1 MLDYQGKILFPN
13 DVEVLE
19 MIPQHRYVYPIFK
32 NGSSSL
38 YKAPHCVVAEQDLST
53 IENITVFVRDPHK
66 RFLSGVQTYIDT
78 LGSTYDVKTVLQII
92 SHNLYL
98 NRHFCPQLY
107 WILNLRR
114 FTSATL
120 TILPIEELSTITDYK
135 VNQSTLNFDIKNF
148 FSSHP
153 KILFFNEMDEVLTVN
168 LIGKTVTF
176 EQILF
181 TLKHNYTEL
190 YYDIFKTAKDILNA
204 LPET

>member
-1 MLDYQGKILFPN
+1 MLDCQGKILFPD

-19 MIPQHRYVYPIFK
+19 MIPQHRHVYPIFK

-38 YKAPHCVVAEQDLST
+38 YRMPHHVVVNKDLST
-53 IENITVFVRDPHK
+53 IENITVFVRNPHE
-66 RFLSGVQTYIDT
+66 RFLSGVQTYIGK
-78 LGSTYDVKTVLQII
+78 LGSIYDVKTVLQII
-92 SHNLYL
+92 SQNLYL

-114 FTSATL
+114 FTLATL
-120 TILPIEELSTITDYK
+120 TILPIEELSSTTDYN
-135 VNQSTLNFDIKNF
+135 VNQSTLNLDIKDF
-148 FSSHP
+148 FNNHP
-153 KILFFNEMDEVLTVN
+153 KILFYNEMDEVLTVN

-181 TLKHNYTEL
+181 TLKENYTEL
-190 YYDIFKTAKDILNA
+190 YHDIFKTARDILNA